1 MAVKTEVFRAEV
13 IGSMVRPPQLV
24 KARQQ
29 MRAGQLPSADYKA
42 IEDEAVDE
50 ALRIQE
56 DAGMDVVTDGEMR
69 RDVFFDFAVT
79 GMEGAA
85 MVGGNAFRF
94 HGDTPEAAMEV
105 QVPFSITQKVK
116 ARRCP
121 GVAEF
126 EYAQAKTD
134 LPVKIAIPSPTIL
147 MATYWNAEHS
157 SEAYPDPVALGHDAD
172 AVVRSWIAEL
182 IDAGC
187 KYIQIDAPP
196 TAGYYADRSALEI
209 SADGLRMDPDDL
221 RELDLKL
228 VTELGDI
235 GRPSDVTLA
244 IHLCKGN
251 GTQAW
256 IAEGGYEMLAESG
269 GLAKMSGYD
278 AVHFEF
284 DDDRSGGFEPLA
296 ALPENVVAILGL
308 VSTKWTKLEDPAE
321 LEQRIRAAAEFH
333 PLDQLALA
341 PQCGFA
347 SASETAQE
355 RKIAPQT
362 QDEKLKLVAD
372 VAKKVWG

>member
-1 MAVKTEVFRAEV
+1 
-13 IGSMVRPPQLV
+13 MVRPPQLM

-29 MRAGQLPSADYKA
+29 MRAGQLSEADYKA

-56 DAGMDVVTDGEMR
+56 DAGMDVVSDGEMR
-69 RDVFFDFAVT
+69 RDIFFDFAVT

-85 MVGGNAFRF
+85 MVGGNAVRF

-105 QVPFSITQKVK
+105 QVPFSITKRVQ
-116 ARRCP
+116 ARNCP
-121 GVAEF
+121 GLAEF

-134 LPVKIAIPSPTIL
+134 LPVKVTVPSPTIL
-147 MATYWNAEHS
+147 LTSFWNAEHS
-157 SEAYPDPVALGHDAD
+157 REAYPDPTVLEHDLD

-196 TAGYYADRSALEI
+196 TADFHSDRSALEMF
-209 SADGLRMDPDDL
+209 AEGLRMNPDDL
-221 RELDLKL
+221 RELDLKMI
-228 VTELGDI
+228 TELGNID
-235 GRPSDVTLA
+235 RPSDVTLA

-256 IAEGGYEMLAESG
+256 IAEGSYDVLAESG
-269 GLAKMSGYD
+269 GMARLGGYD

-284 DDDRSGGFEPLA
+284 DDERSGGFEPLA
-296 ALPENVVAILGL
+296 ALPDNVVAILGL
-308 VSTKWTKLEDPAE
+308 VTTKWAKLEDPAE
-321 LEQRIRAAAEFH
+321 LKERIRAAAEFH
-333 PLDQLALA
+333 PLDRLALA

-347 SASETAQE
+347 SASETAEE
-355 RKIAPQT
+355 RKLAPQT
-362 QDEKLKLVAD
+362 QADKLKLVAD
-372 VAKKVWG
+372 VAHEVWQ